1 MNYYMHLLLALT
13 FGFAIGIFYF
23 SSLWVTVRQ
32 LPTTQQ
38 PILLIVVSLVGRLS
52 IAILGFYLIM
62 DGSWERLLI
71 GLLGF
76 VLARSILIRRWKPRH
91 FFR

>member
-1 MNYYMHLLLALT
+1 MNSSMHLFLALT

-38 PILLIVVSLVGRLS
+38 PILLIVGSLLGRLS
-52 IAILGFYLIM
+52 IAVLGFYLVM
-62 DGSWERLLI
+62 DGSWQRLLVA
-71 GLLGF
+71 LLGF
-76 VLARSILIRRWKPRH
+76 LLARSILIRRWKPRT
-91 FFR
+91 FLQ